1 MYAYYTAIIAFS
13 CSLSL
18 VWHFQKERKN
28 IFFLLDYE
36 FAVAWTVMDFTVAI
50 STAPVHIIVTVV
62 FLNIIVLLMNQLGDF
77 LDRKGF
83 VPYEIG
89 HAAWHVLSFS
99 KSIFVAYLVGCRY
112 GASCV
117 STDVVDMVE

>member
-1 MYAYYTAIIAFS
+1 MDMYAAIIAIS
-13 CSLSL
+13 SSLSL

-28 IFFLLDYE
+28 IFFWLDYG
-36 FAVAWTVMDFTVAI
+36 FAMGWTIMDFTVAI
-50 STAPVHIIVTVV
+50 STAPVHIILTVA
-62 FLNIIVLLMNQLGDF
+62 FFNIIVFLTNQLVDF